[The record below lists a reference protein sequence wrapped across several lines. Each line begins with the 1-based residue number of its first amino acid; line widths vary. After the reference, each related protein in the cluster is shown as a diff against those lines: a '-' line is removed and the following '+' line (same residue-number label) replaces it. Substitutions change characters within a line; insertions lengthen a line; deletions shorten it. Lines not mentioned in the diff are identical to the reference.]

1 MTNNFLWS
9 PINKNNLLTKF
20 INYINKKDI
29 SAVIKTLQSN
39 YLTTGPN
46 TKIFERNFV

>member
-1 MTNNFLWS
+1 M
-9 PINKNNLLTKF
+9 
-20 INYINKKDI
+20 INYGKQNINKKDI

-46 TKIFERNFV
+46 TKIFEKKFSKKNQM